1 VSDHKPPDMRVRVT
15 FAKLES
21 MQYTG
26 HLDLHRAWER
36 TIRRAGLP
44 LSYSHGLPLS
54 YSHGYNP
61 RPKINL
67 ASALPLGFTSDY
79 ELVDIWLESKNP
91 VMEIVEAIDRA
102 TPPGLEITK
111 AEEIDLTSPQLQK
124 LVISSKY
131 TITIRES
138 FPDLPTR
145 VQALLGAYSIPRNR
159 RGKDYDLR
167 TLIEDAHL
175 LNPDSTGYQRIS
187 LTLTTQDNATG
198 RPDEVLAAMDIP
210 LNTTDI
216 KRTYLILKDV

>member
-1 VSDHKPPDMRVRVT
+1 
-15 FAKLES
+15 
-21 MQYTG
+21 
-26 HLDLHRAWER
+26 
-36 TIRRAGLP
+36 
-44 LSYSHGLPLS
+44 LS

-79 ELVDIWLESKNP
+79 ELVDIWFESKNP

-102 TPPGLEITK
+102 TPPGINITK
-111 AEEIDLTSPQLQK
+111 AEEIDLSSPQLQK
-124 LVISSKY
+124 LVIYSKY
-131 TITIRES
+131 TIILRGS
-138 FPDLPTR
+138 IQDLSAR
-145 VQALLGAYSIPRNR
+145 LQALLGADSIPRNR

-175 LNPDSTGYQRIS
+175 LNPDSAGYQRIS

-216 KRTYLILKDV
+216 KRTCIMLKDI

>member
-1 VSDHKPPDMRVRVT
+1 MRVRVT

-44 LSYSHGLPLS
+44 LSYSHG
-54 YSHGYNP
+54 YNP

-79 ELVDIWLESKNP
+79 ELVDIWFESKNP

-102 TPPGLEITK
+102 TPPGINITK
-111 AEEIDLTSPQLQK
+111 AEEIDLSSPQLQK
-124 LVISSKY
+124 LVIYSKY
-131 TITIRES
+131 TIILRGS
-138 FPDLPTR
+138 IQDLSAR
-145 VQALLGAYSIPRNR
+145 LQALLGADSIPRNR

-175 LNPDSTGYQRIS
+175 LNPDSAGYQRIS

-216 KRTYLILKDV
+216 KRTCIMLKDI

>member
-1 VSDHKPPDMRVRVT
+1 VSDHKPPEMRVRVT

-44 LSYSHGLPLS
+44 LSYSHG
-54 YSHGYNP
+54 YNP

-79 ELVDIWLESKNP
+79 EIVDIWFESKNLIT
-91 VMEIVEAIDRA
+91 EIVEAIDRA
-102 TPPGLEITK
+102 TPPGLKITK
-111 AEEIDLTSPQLQK
+111 AEEIDLSSPLLQK

-131 TITIRES
+131 TITVRES
-138 FPDLPTR
+138 LINLPTR
-145 VQALLGAYSIPRNR
+145 LQALLGADSIPRNR

-167 TLIEDAHL
+167 ILIEDAKL
-175 LNPDSTGYQRIS
+175 LTPDSSGYQRIN

-216 KRTYLILKDV
+216 KRTCIMLKDV

>member
-1 VSDHKPPDMRVRVT
+1 MSDHKPPEMRVRIT

-44 LSYSHGLPLS
+44 LSYSHG
-54 YSHGYNP
+54 YNP

-79 ELVDIWLESKNP
+79 ELVDIWFESKKP
-91 VMEIVEAIDRA
+91 VADIIKVIDRS
-102 TPPGLEITK
+102 TPPGIKIIK
-111 AEEIDLTSPQLQK
+111 AEEIDLSSPQLQK

-131 TITIRES
+131 TITLRES
-138 FPDLPTR
+138 IPDLPTR
-145 VQALLGAYSIPRNR
+145 LQVLLGADSIPRNR

-175 LNPDSTGYQRIS
+175 LNPDSAGYQRIS

-198 RPDEVLAAMDIP
+198 
-210 LNTTDI
+210 TS
-216 KRTYLILKDV
+216 

>member
-1 VSDHKPPDMRVRVT
+1 MSDHKPPEMRVRVT

-44 LSYSHGLPLS
+44 LSYSHG
-54 YSHGYNP
+54 YNP

-79 ELVDIWLESKNP
+79 EIVDIWFESKNLIT
-91 VMEIVEAIDRA
+91 EIVEAIDRA
-102 TPPGLEITK
+102 TPPGLKITK
-111 AEEIDLTSPQLQK
+111 AEEIDLSSPLLQK

-131 TITIRES
+131 TITVRES
-138 FPDLPTR
+138 LINLPTR
-145 VQALLGAYSIPRNR
+145 LQALLGADSIPRNR

-167 TLIEDAHL
+167 ILIEDAKL
-175 LNPDSTGYQRIS
+175 LTPDSSGYQRIN

-216 KRTYLILKDV
+216 KRTCIMLKDV